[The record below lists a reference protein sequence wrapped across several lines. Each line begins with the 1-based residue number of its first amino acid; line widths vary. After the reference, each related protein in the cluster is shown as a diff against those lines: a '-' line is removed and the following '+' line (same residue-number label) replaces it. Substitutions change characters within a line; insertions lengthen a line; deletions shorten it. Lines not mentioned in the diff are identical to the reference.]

1 MDIIVYSTQSSP
13 RVEYIVST
21 LMNAMG
27 LNKIHFT
34 NDQII
39 YTNSTEIKCN
49 YSSNPVAKNELWIQP
64 CTLLFEQGI
73 NIHSVEFSNWNTTL
87 SGVNNNS
94 DSNYLPCFFPTT
106 KGDLPFDIFAAS
118 FYLLTRYEEYLPH
131 NKDMYGRYA
140 HENSMAFQH
149 NFLTIPLVNL
159 WLKELKEI
167 IKQKNTGIILS
178 NPAFKFIPTY
188 DIDIAWS
195 YLHKGFI
202 RNAGGFVRDLMKV
215 KLHSLK
221 ERLQTITGKTKDPF
235 DCYDWLYD
243 VHESKDFKPIYF
255 FLVTA
260 QNKGLD
266 KNILPDKNAMQKLI
280 KAHAEKYKIGIHP
293 SWQSNDKFEILI
305 NEIKLLSKISGKAVN
320 KSRQHYIRMSLPN
333 TYQELIAAGITD
345 DYSMG
350 YGSINGFR
358 ASYCL
363 PYKWYNL
370 EKETTTDLTIHPF
383 CYMDANSFYEQHFNA
398 AQAFEEMKYY
408 YQIAK
413 EVNGELITIWHNHF
427 LGYEKMFEG
436 WRNNYQS
443 FIEDCVKIK

>member
-1 MDIIVYSTQSSP
+1 MDIIVYSTQPSP

-49 YSSNPVAKNELWIQP
+49 YSSNPVANNELWIQP
-64 CTLLFEQGI
+64 CALLFEQGI
-73 NIHSVEFSNWNTTL
+73 HKHDIDFSTWNTTL
-87 SGVNNNS
+87 SGLNSNN
-94 DSNYLPCFFPTT
+94 LPCFFPTT
-106 KGDLPFDIFAAS
+106 KGDLPFDIFAAA

-131 NKDMYGRYA
+131 IKDMYGRYA
-140 HENSMAFQH
+140 HENSLAFQH

-159 WLKELKEI
+159 WIKELQKI
-167 IKQKNTGIILS
+167 INQKYTGIQLL
-178 NPAFKFIPTY
+178 PTAFKFIPTY

-195 YLHKGFI
+195 YLHKGFV

-235 DCYDWLYD
+235 DCYDWLYN
-243 VHESKDFKPIYF
+243 VHESKKFKPIYF
-255 FLVTA
+255 FLVAA

-266 KNILPDKNAMQKLI
+266 KNILPDNNAMQKLI

-293 SWQSNDKFEILI
+293 SWQSSDKSEILL
-305 NEIKLLSKISGKAVN
+305 NEIKLLSKITGKAVN
-320 KSRQHYIRMSLPN
+320 KSRQHYLRMSLPK

-363 PYKWYNL
+363 PYNWYDL
-370 EKETTTDLTIHPF
+370 ENEKNTNLTIHPF
-383 CYMDANSFYEQHFNA
+383 CLMDANSFFEQHFNID
-398 AQAFEEMKYY
+398 QALDEMKYY
-408 YQIAK
+408 ANIVKQ
-413 EVNGELITIWHNHF
+413 VNGELITIWHNHF
-427 LGYEKMFEG
+427 LGTDKMFDG
-436 WRNNYQS
+436 WRKVYYS
-443 FIEDCVKIK
+443 FIEKEVIER